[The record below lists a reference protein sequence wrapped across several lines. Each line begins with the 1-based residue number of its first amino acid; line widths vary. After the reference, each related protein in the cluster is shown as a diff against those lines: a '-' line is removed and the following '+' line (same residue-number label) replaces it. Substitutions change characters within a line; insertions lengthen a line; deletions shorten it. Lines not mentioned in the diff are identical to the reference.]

1 MFVFEIVD
9 GGYQLIELTRS
20 GSKPCGWVM
29 SLSFASSLVDVAS
42 EVRRLCMARSARLR
56 DARFVVGEH
65 GLTLVGKVEVLK

>member
-20 GSKPCGWVM
+20 GSKPRGWVM
-29 SLSFASSLVDVAS
+29 SLSFASSLVDIVS
-42 EVRRLCMARSARLR
+42 EVCRLCMARSARLR